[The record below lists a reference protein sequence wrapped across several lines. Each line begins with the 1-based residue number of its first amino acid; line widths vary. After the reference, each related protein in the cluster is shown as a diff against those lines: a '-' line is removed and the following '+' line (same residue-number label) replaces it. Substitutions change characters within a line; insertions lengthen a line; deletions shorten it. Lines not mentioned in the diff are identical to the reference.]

1 MIPANMVEWRIRIA
15 AAFVQLGLII
25 EGEPRS
31 T

>member
-1 MIPANMVEWRIRIA
+1 MIPVNMVEWRIRIA
-15 AAFVQLGLII
+15 AVLVQLGLII